1 MVSRSTSWNIREQNV
16 YRNNSTKNSKGI
28 LVKNNI
34 KTISVKVS
42 RYDEAGQTLCIL
54 LNNQKQKIRTRAI
67 YGPQENMIPNNKL
80 KLLYKKMAEQI
91 DKAEEKYQ
99 QILMVRDFSVKI
111 ENHIPGNKEQYQK
124 KEDSPK

>member
-1 MVSRSTSWNIREQNV
+1 MLNRSTSWNIREQNV

-54 LNNQKQKIRTRAI
+54 LNNQKQNIRTRAI

-80 KLLYKKMAEQI
+80 KLIYKKMAEQI
-91 DKAEEKYQ
+91 DIAEEKYQ

-111 ENHIPGNKEQYQK
+111 ENHIPGNKKQYQK

>member
-1 MVSRSTSWNIREQNV
+1 MLSRSTNWNIREQNV

-34 KTISVKVS
+34 KTISVEVS
-42 RYDEAGQTLCIL
+42 SYDEAGQTLCIL
-54 LNNQKQKIRTRAI
+54 LNNQKQKIRIRAI

-91 DKAEEKYQ
+91 DIAEEKYQ
-99 QILMVRDFSVKI
+99 QVLMVRDFSVKI

>member
-1 MVSRSTSWNIREQNV
+1 MLSRSTNWNIREQNV

-34 KTISVKVS
+34 KTISVEVS
-42 RYDEAGQTLCIL
+42 SYDEAGQTLCIL
-54 LNNQKQKIRTRAI
+54 LNNQKQKIRIRAI

-91 DKAEEKYQ
+91 DIAEEKYQ
-99 QILMVRDFSVKI
+99 QVLMVRDFSVKI
-111 ENHIPGNKEQYQK
+111 ENHIPGNKKQYQK

>member
-1 MVSRSTSWNIREQNV
+1 MLSRSKNWNIRELNV

-28 LVKNNI
+28 SVKNNI
-34 KTISVKVS
+34 KTISVEVS
-42 RYDEAGQTLCIL
+42 SYDEAGQTLCIL
-54 LNNQKQKIRTRAI
+54 LNNQKQKIRIRAI

-80 KLLYKKMAEQI
+80 KLIYKKMAEQI
-91 DKAEEKYQ
+91 DIAEEKYQ

-111 ENHIPGNKEQYQK
+111 ENHIPGNKKQYQK